1 MLWLPKKANRAQFGV
16 TDYNILQLLV
26 TDSWDGW
33 KIWSL
38 FLPMLSFSLSRDYQK
53 TTESTFS
60 SKTSGSKDSEYD
72 EETVADDD
80 MWGTS

>member
-1 MLWLPKKANRAQFGV
+1 MDEKRDAFF
-16 TDYNILQLLV
+16 Y
-26 TDSWDGW
+26 
-33 KIWSL
+33 
-38 FLPMLSFSLSRDYQK
+38 PMLSFSLSRDYQT
-53 TTESTFS
+53 TTESTFP